1 MEFSQNGSSILTISR
16 FAHIYKCFA
25 TLLKWHF
32 GMGAL
37 PQFCKFTAYFQK
49 HLFLRT
55 PLKEC
60 LDLLNKSLIEIIIFC
75 AVNSSKTNTIMQT
88 MCTVTLEYTLL

>member
-1 MEFSQNGSSILTISR
+1 MEAASLKYHVLLTFTNVSQLYWNRTSAWVHFRSSVNLL
-16 FAHIYKCFA
+16 HIFKNTFFWE
-25 TLLKWHF
+25 K
-32 GMGAL
+32 
-37 PQFCKFTAYFQK
+37 
-49 HLFLRT
+49 T

-88 MCTVTLEYTLL
+88 MCTVTSEYTLL